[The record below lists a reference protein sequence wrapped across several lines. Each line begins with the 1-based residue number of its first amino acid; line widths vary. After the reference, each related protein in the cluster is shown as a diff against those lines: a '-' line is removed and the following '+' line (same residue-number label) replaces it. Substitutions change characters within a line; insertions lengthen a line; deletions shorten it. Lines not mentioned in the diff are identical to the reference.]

1 MYLVCQDSHARSL
14 NLPNCGSSPWQR
26 VATFASALVLTA
38 VLTLQ
43 GSLPTPLPAQA
54 FEELSSGEVQTVD
67 LFQRNTPGVV
77 YITKEVFKFANAGKM
92 MEIQMV
98 PEGSGTG
105 WVYDLE
111 GHIVTNYHVI
121 ENAQAV
127 TVKFIEGTEVLAKV
141 VGADPYSDVAVLQV
155 DLSKT
160 KKEMLRPLS
169 RGSSANLRVGQE
181 VLAIGNPFG
190 LDHTLTK
197 GIVSGV
203 GRTIQSVGG
212 RPIQGAIQTDASINP
227 GNSGGPLLNSRGQV
241 IGMNTAIFSPSGASA
256 GVGFAIPSDTVA
268 ARVASIL
275 KFGYVK
281 RPSLGLYLGQ
291 DGLAQRLSGRPGGLI
306 SGLQRSSAAAEAG
319 LKPGDIV
326 LKIDE
331 RNIST
336 VNDIFAVLDEHQPGD
351 VIKVRFLRPDRP
363 ESLGSSS
370 GLACF
375 HFFCQSAGYAMQEKL
390 FAADGT
396 GKKSLDCRKHRRRKR
411 KRACT
416 GEVMA
421 AKVGGA
427 VASKLSSEAGA
438 VSNGT
443 DTMLKVLARHLL
455 GETAAIVV
463 PEPLILVLGYVPMV
477 RVGSDL
483 DVAVIEAT
491 PKESKQ
497 KDTVDRKKALAC
509 LRQLAAALQ
518 EAKLP
523 DIRIALRIFSAKVPH
538 GEAMGET
545 AAAYEYF
552 KRNPL
557 ALREGDI
564 LMISALFQDEPLS
577 MVTGTKPSPANPEK
591 CCPQPLGL
599 QPMATEE
606 ELMQDHDLARLLLA
620 FFNWA
625 AEDLPRLQSFTLS
638 VSSAKAERRAGPF
651 KPLILAVPFAPGEN
665 AARCLRADVWEM
677 LIRRELQRASRFM
690 KQAVSQN
697 GPDRRDAWPSRE
709 RENVRKLSKLSM
721 AQ

>member
-1 MYLVCQDSHARSL
+1 MAPQEIATIAEKESGAAFEVQIKSPGADKLKTAARLRLESYEKKPTTHLPTLLGARSPVL
-14 NLPNCGSSPWQR
+14 LKEQRADKARQANEQKKEAAQRVRDEFKTSSEAKQKTLEQQLEKAGENREEGLASIKKKAAQHIEKVIEVKDTSKQKGEMTAEEARERLQQALLKKSDLRGQKMKEISDKATKHNEAVADKVMQQKEAKEGALEELRKKMPDERLMDMSLRLYERHFVAHAGSPWQR

-275 KFGYVK
+275 KPGA
-281 RPSLGLYLGQ
+281 RRIQPSLGLYLGQ

-351 VIKVRFLRPDRP
+351 VIKAVALLHSSEDT
-363 ESLGSSS
+363 SGIDVKAKIQAHLGMCFAEH
-370 GLACF
+370 ACF

-438 VSNGT
+438 VSNGP
-443 DTMLKVLARHLL
+443 LRGLL
-455 GETAAIVV
+455 
-463 PEPLILVLGYVPMV
+463 
-477 RVGSDL
+477 
-483 DVAVIEAT
+483 
-491 PKESKQ
+491 
-497 KDTVDRKKALAC
+497 
-509 LRQLAAALQ
+509 LR
-518 EAKLP
+518 
-523 DIRIALRIFSAKVPH
+523 
-538 GEAMGET
+538 
-545 AAAYEYF
+545 
-552 KRNPL
+552 
-557 ALREGDI
+557 
-564 LMISALFQDEPLS
+564 
-577 MVTGTKPSPANPEK
+577 
-591 CCPQPLGL
+591 LGL
-599 QPMATEE
+599 QS
-606 ELMQDHDLARLLLA
+606 RL
-620 FFNWA
+620 
-625 AEDLPRLQSFTLS
+625 
-638 VSSAKAERRAGPF
+638 
-651 KPLILAVPFAPGEN
+651 
-665 AARCLRADVWEM
+665 
-677 LIRRELQRASRFM
+677 
-690 KQAVSQN
+690 
-697 GPDRRDAWPSRE
+697 
-709 RENVRKLSKLSM
+709 
-721 AQ
+721 

>member
-1 MYLVCQDSHARSL
+1 L
-14 NLPNCGSSPWQR
+14 QR
-26 VATFASALVLTA
+26 VAAFASALILTA

-43 GSLPTPLPAQA
+43 GTLPTPFPAQA

-105 WVYDLE
+105 WVYDLD

-155 DLSKT
+155 DDLSQT

-203 GRTIQSVGG
+203 GRTIQSVAG

-281 RPSLGLYLGQ
+281 RPTLGLYLGQ

-306 SGLQRSSAAAEAG
+306 SGMQRSSAAAEAG
-319 LKPGDIV
+319 LKPGDII

-351 VIKVRFLRPDRP
+351 SIKVRFLRPDRP
-363 ESLGSSS
+363 ESLG
-370 GLACF
+370 
-375 HFFCQSAGYAMQEKL
+375 
-390 FAADGT
+390 
-396 GKKSLDCRKHRRRKR
+396 
-411 KRACT
+411 
-416 GEVMA
+416 V
-421 AKVGGA
+421 
-427 VASKLSSEAGA
+427 
-438 VSNGT
+438 
-443 DTMLKVLARHLL
+443 
-455 GETAAIVV
+455 
-463 PEPLILVLGYVPMV
+463 
-477 RVGSDL
+477 
-483 DVAVIEAT
+483 
-491 PKESKQ
+491 
-497 KDTVDRKKALAC
+497 
-509 LRQLAAALQ
+509 
-518 EAKLP
+518 
-523 DIRIALRIFSAKVPH
+523 
-538 GEAMGET
+538 
-545 AAAYEYF
+545 
-552 KRNPL
+552 
-557 ALREGDI
+557 
-564 LMISALFQDEPLS
+564 
-577 MVTGTKPSPANPEK
+577 
-591 CCPQPLGL
+591 
-599 QPMATEE
+599 
-606 ELMQDHDLARLLLA
+606 
-620 FFNWA
+620 
-625 AEDLPRLQSFTLS
+625 
-638 VSSAKAERRAGPF
+638 
-651 KPLILAVPFAPGEN
+651 PGEQIRF
-665 AARCLRADVWEM
+665 AEGSADVTLKEA
-677 LIRRELQRASRFM
+677 E
-690 KQAVSQN
+690 
-697 GPDRRDAWPSRE
+697 
-709 RENVRKLSKLSM
+709 
-721 AQ
+721 AQTSG

>member
-1 MYLVCQDSHARSL
+1 M
-14 NLPNCGSSPWQR
+14 
-26 VATFASALVLTA
+26 
-38 VLTLQ
+38 
-43 GSLPTPLPAQA
+43 
-54 FEELSSGEVQTVD
+54 D

-363 ESLGSSS
+363 ESLG
-370 GLACF
+370 
-375 HFFCQSAGYAMQEKL
+375 
-390 FAADGT
+390 
-396 GKKSLDCRKHRRRKR
+396 
-411 KRACT
+411 
-416 GEVMA
+416 V
-421 AKVGGA
+421 
-427 VASKLSSEAGA
+427 
-438 VSNGT
+438 
-443 DTMLKVLARHLL
+443 
-455 GETAAIVV
+455 
-463 PEPLILVLGYVPMV
+463 
-477 RVGSDL
+477 
-483 DVAVIEAT
+483 
-491 PKESKQ
+491 
-497 KDTVDRKKALAC
+497 
-509 LRQLAAALQ
+509 
-518 EAKLP
+518 
-523 DIRIALRIFSAKVPH
+523 
-538 GEAMGET
+538 
-545 AAAYEYF
+545 
-552 KRNPL
+552 
-557 ALREGDI
+557 
-564 LMISALFQDEPLS
+564 
-577 MVTGTKPSPANPEK
+577 
-591 CCPQPLGL
+591 
-599 QPMATEE
+599 
-606 ELMQDHDLARLLLA
+606 
-620 FFNWA
+620 
-625 AEDLPRLQSFTLS
+625 
-638 VSSAKAERRAGPF
+638 
-651 KPLILAVPFAPGEN
+651 PGE
-665 AARCLRADVWEM
+665 E
-677 LIRRELQRASRFM
+677 IRFAEGSVEVTLKEA
-690 KQAVSQN
+690 
-697 GPDRRDAWPSRE
+697 E
-709 RENVRKLSKLSM
+709 
-721 AQ
+721 AQTSG